1 MKMAAQKIANMKS
14 VNIGAVHAD
23 MLPDV
28 SSMTFDNGM
37 NRKERMTS
45 FLRHAPNPYCFCVVG
60 FGVKLEFSEE
70 APSLQDALC
79 TFLLR
84 QHSGL

>member
-1 MKMAAQKIANMKS
+1 MKMTTQKIANMKN

-28 SSMTFDNGM
+28 SNMTFDNGM

-45 FLRHAPNPYCFCVVG
+45 FLRHTPNPYCFSVG
-60 FGVKLEFSEE
+60 SVGVKLEFPED

-84 QHSGL
+84 QRSGL